1 MGRWGGE
8 EFLIIMPENGI
19 EEAKMFWTI
28 PVMSG
33 TARCRPA
40 TNCTF
45 RGKVQPLVII
55 TARMFPVETYK

>member
-1 MGRWGGE
+1 
-8 EFLIIMPENGI
+8 MPENGI